1 MVNARPYTPMLAQIL
16 AALALAIW
24 LYLLLGRGGFW
35 LSSERDDGEP
45 APLRTL
51 PNKAL
56 SNGVWP
62 KLAVVIPARD
72 EAQGIGACIGSLL
85 QQDYPGDWSIILVDD
100 GSSDG
105 TADIARQTAAAPPSP
120 LAPGRE
126 KEGERLDVVAGA
138 PLPAGWTGKLWA
150 LAQGIEV
157 AKRLAPAPEY
167 FLLSDADIVYAP
179 DTLTS
184 LVARAKAGGLV
195 LTSLMVKLRC
205 ESLAERALIPAFIF
219 FFEMLYPFAWINRA
233 QAATAGA
240 AGGCM
245 LVHAGTLAQA
255 GGIAAIRNALID
267 DCALAGILKAH
278 GPIWLGLTQRAHS
291 IRVYPGFEDI
301 RRMVARSAYAQLR
314 YSPLILL
321 GVLAGMGVTYLAPPL
336 IALLGAGWARIA
348 GLAAWLLMA
357 IAFQPT
363 LRFYRV
369 SPLWGI
375 ALPAIA
381 FCYTLFTLDSGL
393 QYWRG
398 KGGLW
403 KGRVQAG

>member
-1 MVNARPYTPMLAQIL
+1 MVNGKALYPMLAQIL
-16 AALALAIW
+16 GALALAIW

-45 APLRTL
+45 P
-51 PNKAL
+51 PVKD
-56 SNGVWP
+56 WP

-72 EAQGIGACIGSLL
+72 EAQSIGACIGSLL
-85 QQDYPGDWSIILVDD
+85 QQDYAGEWTIILVDD

-105 TADIARQTAAAPPSP
+105 TAAIALETAAALAPPS
-120 LAPGRE
+120 LTLPGSRGTERE
-126 KEGERLDVVAGA
+126 GDLLDVVTGG
-138 PLPAGWTGKLWA
+138 PLPAGWSGKLWA
-150 LAQGIEV
+150 LKQGIEV
-157 AKRLAPAPEY
+157 AGRMAPEY

-179 DTLTS
+179 DTL
-184 LVARAKAGGLV
+184 
-195 LTSLMVKLRC
+195 
-205 ESLAERALIPAFIF
+205 AFIF

-245 LVHAGTLAQA
+245 LVRADTLARA
-255 GGIAAIRNALID
+255 GGIDAIRNALID

-278 GPIWLGLTQRAHS
+278 GPIWLGLTERVAS
-291 IRVYPGFEDI
+291 IRPYPGFEDI

-336 IALLGAGWARIA
+336 IALFGAGWARILS
-348 GLAAWLLMA
+348 LAAWLLMA

-375 ALPAIA
+375 GLPAIA
-381 FCYTLFTLDSGL
+381 FCYTLFTLDSAL
-393 QYWRG
+393 QYARG
-398 KGGLW
+398 QGGLW
-403 KGRVQAG
+403 KGRVQARESGPARE

>member
-1 MVNARPYTPMLAQIL
+1 MLAQIL
-16 AALALAIW
+16 SLLALAIW
-24 LYLLLGRGGFW
+24 LYLLLGRGAFW
-35 LSSERDDGEP
+35 LSAERDDRKGP
-45 APLRTL
+45 PRAASPQD
-51 PNKAL
+51 A
-56 SNGVWP
+56 WP
-62 KLAVVIPARD
+62 TLAVVIPARD
-72 EAQGIGACIGSLL
+72 EAAGIGACIGSLL
-85 QQDYPGDWSIILVDD
+85 QQDYAGEYRIVLVDD

-105 TADIARQTAAAPPSP
+105 TAAIARASAAA
-120 LAPGRE
+120 LAPTPTLPRLRGRE
-126 KEGERLDVVAGA
+126 RKGDLLEVVTGA

-150 LAQGIEV
+150 LAQGIET
-157 AKRLAPAPEY
+157 AGRTAPERAAPDY

-179 DTLTS
+179 DVLAA
-184 LVARAKAGGLV
+184 LVARAQASGSV

-219 FFEMLYPFAWINRA
+219 FFEMLYPFAWINA
-233 QAATAGA
+233 PQAATAGA

-245 LVHAGTLAQA
+245 LVRADALRAA
-255 GGIAAIRNALID
+255 GGIGAIRNALID
-267 DCALAGILKAH
+267 DCALAAILKAR
-278 GPIWLGLTQRAHS
+278 GPIWLGLTERAHS
-291 IRVYPGFEDI
+291 IRPYPGFEDI

-314 YSPLILL
+314 YSPLILA

-336 IALLGAGWARIA
+336 IALFGTGWARLA

-381 FCYTLFTLDSGL
+381 FCYTLFTLDSAL
-393 QYWRG
+393 AFWRG